1 MVKVLGVAKS
11 AYHVSLAVAA
21 PKLCVV
27 TAVYIPPTQ
36 VGYSAMGYSKMWEVI
51 VESVRTLQI
60 QHQVP
65 VMSQVLMGDFNAHIG
80 TNKAGTVPDHILLER
95 RNADY

>member
-1 MVKVLGVAKS
+1 MKVLGVAKS
-11 AYHVSLAVAA
+11 AYHVSLALAA

>member
-1 MVKVLGVAKS
+1 
-11 AYHVSLAVAA
+11 
-21 PKLCVV
+21 
-27 TAVYIPPTQ
+27 
-36 VGYSAMGYSKMWEVI
+36 MGYSKMWEVI